1 MYKNLKIN
9 VGQIYEG
16 WKNKLLPDAD
26 MVEQIDLVSSERM
39 AICEACPNHSK
50 NHKVVR
56 PDAHCVSCGCTLSA
70 KTKCL
75 SCECPI
81 HKWLAVLNDEQ
92 QDVIEEHEL

>member
-26 MVEQIDLVSSERM
+26 MKEQIDLVSAERI
-39 AICEACPNHSK
+39 AICEGCANHSN
-50 NHKVVR
+50 NHSSKR

-70 KTKCL
+70 KTKFL
-75 SCECPI
+75 SCKCPI
-81 HKWLAVLNDEQ
+81 DKWSAVLNDEQ
-92 QDVIEEHEL
+92 QDIIEDRKL